1 MKVLYVLSALLFA
14 ADALTAHRAR
24 LPVRAARV
32 ATTSETT
39 MRYGKKQVKIRQKIN
54 RMLLEANDIE
64 GVAAVLQHPYL
75 ECSNRRMMKHLVLKA
90 RRKAIGWTRKEL
102 AARAGLDPRVVQLV
116 ELDQWSEFEA
126 LGRLDAV
133 MKRKEAG
140 EEDPWLKPP
149 EKDAE

>member
-90 RRKAIGWTRKEL
+90 RRKANLMGYQIGY
-102 AARAGLDPRVVQLV
+102 LDEDDEDL
-116 ELDQWSEFEA
+116 LDEMEKFDV
-126 LGRLDAV
+126 DADV
-133 MKRKEAG
+133 LEVDDGDDSA
-140 EEDPWLKPP
+140 
-149 EKDAE
+149 

>member
-1 MKVLYVLSALLFA
+1 MKVLCVLSALLFA

-90 RRKAIGWTRKEL
+90 RRKANLMGYQIGY
-102 AARAGLDPRVVQLV
+102 LDEDDEDL
-116 ELDQWSEFEA
+116 LDEMEKFDV
-126 LGRLDAV
+126 DADV
-133 MKRKEAG
+133 LEVDDGDDSA
-140 EEDPWLKPP
+140 
-149 EKDAE
+149 

>member
-1 MKVLYVLSALLFA
+1 MKVLCVLSALLFA

-90 RRKAIGWTRKEL
+90 PRL
-102 AARAGLDPRVVQLV
+102 ARRAGTAAPPTCPRCCC
-116 ELDQWSEFEA
+116 S
-126 LGRLDAV
+126 RPSSTS
-133 MKRKEAG
+133 RT
-140 EEDPWLKPP
+140 P
-149 EKDAE
+149 